1 MSASPGR
8 MRPPHLPLPA
18 AQAANALWLGAVALL
33 LLAIAA
39 AASGPILI
47 PFWRIPE
54 LLFMVS
60 GSDDEKLWHTI
71 LVDIRLP
78 RILLA
83 LAAGGGLA
91 IAGTALQA
99 MFRNPLAE
107 PGLIG
112 ASSGAALAASISI
125 ALLPAVAVPV
135 AAFGGS
141 LGATWLAWRIGR
153 NQDGA
158 RLLLAGIAINALAAG
173 GLALLSHL
181 SGDTTLRSMLTW
193 ALGSLSGASW
203 RTLGWLLPGLALSS
217 YLTWRQAH
225 ALDALLLGEREAYHL
240 GFHLIGLRRR
250 LVALTALTV
259 ALVVACCGAFAFV
272 GLIAPHIARRLL
284 GPGHRNLLPGAAI
297 AGALCLLGADWVARI
312 AVAPAELPIG
322 AVLSLLGAPF
332 FLYLLFSMPGRSA
345 AR

>member
-1 MSASPGR
+1 MSVSTGRSP
-8 MRPPHLPLPA
+8 PSHLPLPA
-18 AQAANALWLGAVALL
+18 SQAANALWLGGTVLV
-33 LLAIAA
+33 LLALAA
-39 AASGPILI
+39 AASGPIAI
-47 PFWRIPE
+47 PFWKIPGLVLME
-54 LLFMVS
+54 PGGDQERLWRTVLL
-60 GSDDEKLWHTI
+60 
-71 LVDIRLP
+71 DIRLP

-83 LAAGGGLA
+83 IVAGAGLSV
-91 IAGTALQA
+91 AGAALQA

-112 ASSGAALAASISI
+112 ASSGAALAASLGI
-125 ALLPAVAVPV
+125 ALLPAVAIPV
-135 AAFGGS
+135 AAFCGS

-153 NQDGA
+153 DHDGS
-158 RLLLAGIAINALAAG
+158 RLLLAGIAINAVAAG

-193 ALGSLSGASW
+193 AMGSLSGASW
-203 RTLGWLLPGLALSS
+203 PTLAWLVPGLALTI
-217 YLTWRQAH
+217 YLTWRQTR

-240 GFHLIGLRRR
+240 GFHLVGLRRR

-284 GPGHRNLLPGAAI
+284 GPGHRTLLPGAALV
-297 AGALCLLGADWVARI
+297 GAACLIGADWIARVA
-312 AVAPAELPIG
+312 VSPAELPIG

-332 FLYLLFSMPGRSA
+332 FLYLLAFQPSSR
-345 AR
+345 R